1 MKQKPFFIYC
11 FIVCMIASLV
21 IGSVCFGDSEITGK
35 LKSTI
40 DKVISI
46 VKDENFKKDQKGRRE
61 ALRKAID
68 ERFDYRQM
76 VIRSLAK
83 NWNSRSDQE
92 RQEFISLFKS
102 LLENS
107 YASKLEAYRDE
118 KINYVGEV
126 VKGEYALV
134 KTEVVRQSSTV
145 GVDYKLIQT
154 DGDWQVYDFVIEGV
168 SMIRNYRSQFT
179 KIIRNDSYEILVEKL
194 TAKIAEL
201 EQGST
206 GPEKS

>member
-1 MKQKPFFIYC
+1 
-11 FIVCMIASLV
+11 MIASLV

-134 KTEVVRQSSTV
+134 KTEIVRQSSTV

-179 KIIRNDSYEILVEKL
+179 KIIRNDSYEVLVEKL

>member
-1 MKQKPFFIYC
+1 
-11 FIVCMIASLV
+11 MIASLV

-35 LKSTI
+35 LKNTI

-134 KTEVVRQSSTV
+134 KTEVVRQSSTL

>member
-1 MKQKPFFIYC
+1 
-11 FIVCMIASLV
+11 MIASLV

-179 KIIRNDSYEILVEKL
+179 KIIRNDSYEVLVEKL